1 MNNNKKIELLSPVG
15 NYESAISAI
24 KAGADSIYVGAL
36 AGFYFRQLIP
46 KVPTAE
52 SVMEDSRAY
61 AAPGN
66 SFDCHEARKY
76 GIEVDQLKEKGI

>member
-1 MNNNKKIELLSPVG
+1 M
-15 NYESAISAI
+15 
-24 KAGADSIYVGAL
+24 
-36 AGFYFRQLIP
+36 IP